1 VQVSRT
7 TWGCQKERGGTHATH
22 THSVEQS
29 CPAGSR
35 FALAGGIPVQQKS
48 HPRRPWQLIIS
59 WGYAC
64 LPRDSVGFQQ
74 NQPHDRLSTEEQQP
88 QPADPHRLGDEDDDR
103 ESGRRGLRPSARLPR
118 PQGGGSPTKCPFRF
132 RAKKRRGSA
141 MLQSEHVLGWT
152 VRCVWWRLWY
162 VMTTAVDWND
172 AL

>member
-1 VQVSRT
+1 MGRRQGVRRVQVSRT
-7 TWGCQKERGGTHATH
+7 TWGCQKERGTRATH

-74 NQPHDRLSTEEQQP
+74 NQPHDRLSGVAVRRSNNRSQPIPTGWETKTTTAKAGDVASARPLACRDRKEEDP
-88 QPADPHRLGDEDDDR
+88 QPSVRFAFV
-103 ESGRRGLRPSARLPR
+103 RRKGA
-118 PQGGGSPTKCPFRF
+118 G
-132 RAKKRRGSA
+132 
-141 MLQSEHVLGWT
+141 
-152 VRCVWWRLWY
+152 VRCSKAS
-162 VMTTAVDWND
+162 MF
-172 AL
+172 